1 MIDIFA
7 KRYGWNI
14 EYILGLTRRQ
24 VRLLLTSMG
33 DHERLPK
40 SEKDQHLQKDLTES
54 EKSSVITKKHLTSLR
69 KGVNLKHKSKVIDRL
84 VGKTMGEYVEE
95 LNIRSKGGKIEGKG
109 DNGGGKPKTGL
120 KSAPIPVKKRVSNLT
135 IPKKAVPVVSNEIRN
150 EPINVNSNND
160 MAKIWNLASQGK
172 SGFKMTNRL
181 KKTFQKRK

>member
-1 MIDIFA
+1 VIDIFA

-14 EYILGLTRRQ
+14 EYILGMTRRQ

-40 SEKDQHLQKDLTES
+40 SEKDKHLQKDLTEN
-54 EKSSVITKKHLTSLR
+54 EKSSVITKSHLSKLR
-69 KGVNLKHKSKVIDRL
+69 QGVRLKHKSKVIDRL

-95 LNIRSKGGKIEGKG
+95 LNIRSKGGKVEEKG
-109 DNGGGKPKTGL
+109 NNGGGKPKTGL
-120 KSAPIPVKKRVSNLT
+120 KSPPTPVKKRVSNLT
-135 IPKKAVPVVSNEIRN
+135 IPKKAVPATNEIKN
-150 EPINVNSNND
+150 EPINVHGND
-160 MAKIWNLASQGK
+160 DMSKIWNMASQGK